1 MDPTPFVS
9 SPPLLVARSDVL
21 NDRHLDACLI
31 ILSLSFYFRKLTL
44 FDRSEPWP
52 IDGVL
57 DVLAAIG
64 SGAPDTRWGFLLAQ
78 ANSTAVVV
86 SARATSI
93 VLIVVFIGFI
103 VHLRLLRKMGIFE
116 PNPVSEL
123 LDEPMDVDN
132 DDAQQQLPLQ
142 DKDPANGLP
151 FPHLEDSNGQYGIQ
165 CINM

>member
-1 MDPTPFVS
+1 M
-9 SPPLLVARSDVL
+9 
-21 NDRHLDACLI
+21 
-31 ILSLSFYFRKLTL
+31 TL

-93 VLIVVFIGFI
+93 VLVVFIGFI
-103 VHLRLLRKMGIFE
+103 AHLRLLLRKMGIFE

-132 DDAQQQLPLQ
+132 NDAQQQLPLQ
-142 DKDPANGLP
+142 NQDPANGLP
-151 FPHLEDSNGQYGIQ
+151 FPHLEDSNGRYGIQ
-165 CINM
+165 YINM